1 MNGTTVSHIPILQ
14 PNERS
19 IGPGKPALLGKGKS
33 RLLFVVGAAL
43 LVLALIAG
51 VWPRLSEH
59 KIATADTAQLSVP
72 NVTVVSPSAGAP
84 PDGLMLPA
92 EVKPWQEASIF
103 SRVNG
108 YLKSWAVDIGA
119 HVEQDQALAE
129 IDTPD
134 LDHQLEQAR
143 SQAALAE
150 KSYELA
156 KSTNEKWQQLFK
168 QGVVSELDA
177 QNTAT
182 AEATNKA
189 NAEAFAANLRVL
201 EQQVAFKRVTA
212 PFAGTITAR
221 NLNVGD
227 LIVANNTSIEM
238 FHIQQ
243 DNPLRIYF
251 RVPQANATDIRVG
264 QPIDVVFPDEGGKT
278 VQAKVATTSESIA
291 ANSRTLLV
299 ELHLD
304 NPDNH
309 IQPGSYAQARLA
321 SSSLGQIVTVP
332 NNALLFRAQGLQVG
346 VVKPDNKVE
355 LRDLKVG
362 RDFGT
367 TIEVVQGLTPSDRV
381 ILNPA
386 DSLLTGDVVRVAA
399 TSAAAPAPASS
410 PVVEVAKK

>member
-1 MNGTTVSHIPILQ
+1 MNVTTISNPLLNIPREQ
-14 PNERS
+14 S
-19 IGPGKPALLGKGKS
+19 VGPGKVTFGKRGLR
-33 RLLFVVGAAL
+33 RLIIAGVAF
-43 LVLALIAG
+43 LVLAVAAG
-51 VWPRLSEH
+51 VLPRLSQR
-59 KIATADTAQLSVP
+59 KQATIDTKQLAIATVS
-72 NVTVVSPSAGAP
+72 VVSPSAGAP

-108 YLKSWAVDIGA
+108 YLKSWVVDIGA
-119 HVEQDQALAE
+119 HVDQDQLLAE

-143 SQAALAE
+143 SQAALAQR
-150 KSYELA
+150 SFDLA
-156 KSTNEKWQQLFK
+156 KITNDKWQQLYK

-182 AEATNKA
+182 AQETTRA
-189 NAEAFAANLRVL
+189 NADAFAANLRVL

-212 PFAGTITAR
+212 PFAGIITAR

-227 LIVANNTSIEM
+227 LIVANNTGMEM

-243 DNPLRIYF
+243 TNPLRIYF
-251 RVPQANATDIRVG
+251 RVPQANATDIRVD
-264 QPIDVVFPDEGGKT
+264 QPIDVVFPDQGGKT
-278 VQAKVATTSESIA
+278 LHAKVATTSESIA

-304 NPDNH
+304 NPDNQ

-321 SSSLGQIVTVP
+321 SGSLGQIVTLP
-332 NNALLFRAQGLQVG
+332 NNTLLFRAQGLQVG
-346 VVKPDNKVE
+346 VVKPDNSVE
-355 LRDLKVG
+355 LRDIKVG

-367 TIEVVQGLTPSDRV
+367 KIEIVQGVAAADKV

-386 DSLLTGDVVRVAA
+386 DSLITGDVVQVAVP
-399 TSAAAPAPASS
+399 APAPGSTSS
-410 PVVEVAKK
+410 PSQVAKK

>member
-1 MNGTTVSHIPILQ
+1 MVGVV
-14 PNERS
+14 
-19 IGPGKPALLGKGKS
+19 LLS
-33 RLLFVVGAAL
+33 LA
-43 LVLALIAG
+43 VLAG
-51 VWPRLSEH
+51 VLPRLSQSRQ
-59 KIATADTAQLSVP
+59 ATADTKQLAAP
-72 NVTVVSPSAGAP
+72 NVSVVLPSAGAP

-108 YLKSWAVDIGA
+108 YLKSWVVDIGA
-119 HVEQDQALAE
+119 HVDQDQLLAE

-134 LDHQLEQAR
+134 LDHQLEQAH
-143 SQAALAE
+143 SQAALAQR
-150 KSYELA
+150 SFDLA
-156 KSTNEKWQQLFK
+156 KITNDKWQQLFK

-182 AEATNKA
+182 NQETTKA
-189 NAEAFAANLRVL
+189 NADAFAANLRVL

-227 LIVANNTSIEM
+227 LIVANNTGMEM

-243 DNPLRIYF
+243 TNPLRIYF
-251 RVPQANATDIRVG
+251 RVPQANATDIRVD
-264 QPIDVVFPDEGGKT
+264 QPIDVVFPDLGGKT
-278 VQAKVATTSESIA
+278 VQAKVATTSESITP
-291 ANSRTLLV
+291 NSRTLLV

-304 NPDNH
+304 NPNNE

-321 SSSLGQIVTVP
+321 SGSLGQIVTLP
-332 NNALLFRAQGLQVG
+332 NNTLLFRAQGLQVG
-346 VVKPDNKVE
+346 VVKSDGTVE
-355 LRDLKVG
+355 LRDIKVG

-367 TIEVVQGLTPSDRV
+367 TIEIVHGVTSSDKV

-386 DSLLTGDVVRVAA
+386 DSLVTGDVVHIA
-399 TSAAAPAPASS
+399 TTSPSSRAP
-410 PVVEVAKK
+410 EVAKK